1 MTDKEKLALID
12 TMIADFWEYNT
23 DETQAK
29 GAIGCLS
36 AIATVIEYKGEE

>member
-23 DETQAK
+23 DENQAK
-29 GAIGCLS
+29 GAIGCLT
-36 AIATVIEYKGEE
+36 AIATVVAYKEDD